1 MTLSGKCI
9 SVSKAVTECVFQKQ
23 ILGNGFDS
31 CALACQKA
39 HFRRHRG
46 GLLFLKGACFL
57 ACQETKLLYFAEKVC
72 LNHNETENWFVC
84 HRFLGEKANKAV
96 HFLCET

>member
-9 SVSKAVTECVFQKQ
+9 SVSKAVTERVFQKQ
-23 ILGNGFDS
+23 ILGNGFDG

-46 GLLFLKGACFL
+46 GLLFFKGTCFP
-57 ACQETKLLYFAEKVC
+57 ACQEAKFLYFAEKILRGCAGVS
-72 LNHNETENWFVC
+72 
-84 HRFLGEKANKAV
+84 
-96 HFLCET
+96 